1 MQYFKYEGEWRYTGG
16 KAGRVQVAIID
27 LQTGQR
33 HMPVITNKNKAYNK
47 FINHSKWISSTQTG
61 FHFTCDFRQGSWVQG
76 LHKAQ
81 IYLDENEFKEKF
93 AEHLI

>member
-16 KAGRVQVAIID
+16 KAGRVQVTIFD
-27 LQTGQR
+27 LQTGQK

-47 FINHSKWISSTQTG
+47 FINYSKWIGSTQTG
-61 FHFTCDFRQGSWVQG
+61 FNFTCVFRQGSWVQG
-76 LHKAQ
+76 LHKVQ
-81 IYLDENEFKEKF
+81 IYLDEAAFKEEF